1 MSLFI
6 TLCAFGLGIIGA
18 HLLDGQLSPGLTAQA
33 QYGFNELSSAKRISL
48 VGYDW
53 HQLGLIA
60 IICLATGL
68 LSAVLPL
75 IRNVRRSPIRDMREE

>member
-1 MSLFI
+1 MTCWRRIMSQSLLI
-6 TLCAFGLGIIGA
+6 GL
-18 HLLDGQLSPGLTAQA
+18 HLLDSQFAPGLTAQA

>member
-1 MSLFI
+1 MDSQFA
-6 TLCAFGLGIIGA
+6 T
-18 HLLDGQLSPGLTAQA
+18 GLTAQA
-33 QYGFNELSSAKRISL
+33 QYGFNELSSTKRISL
-48 VGYDW
+48 VGCDW
-53 HQLGLIA
+53 RQLGLIA

>member
-1 MSLFI
+1 MTCWRRIMPQSL
-6 TLCAFGLGIIGA
+6 LIGA
-18 HLLDGQLSPGLTAQA
+18 HLLDGQLSSGLTAQA

-53 HQLGLIA
+53 RQLGLIA

-68 LSAVLPL
+68 LSVVLPL